1 MTTPRRAPSVCEPI
15 VKDFLSTLEDDLE
28 IWRYQSYVDRP
39 AMAKTDAKSFTALR
53 KWVKTFY
60 EI

>member
-1 MTTPRRAPSVCEPI
+1 M
-15 VKDFLSTLEDDLE
+15 KDFLSTLEDDLE